1 MTTFLASG
9 ARGLISAQRWI
20 MFICCACVI
29 IGLFAQVI
37 LRYVFETTM
46 LGLSEL
52 ILIPTLWMYF
62 IGASYASAQRTHI
75 SAEILQSYIRNSRV
89 KGVIRAIVA
98 AISLA
103 IGLVLS
109 WWALLYVEHALA
121 RPKSTSVFE
130 IPLITVQA
138 AVLVGFV
145 LMTFYTAVNLYSE
158 ITDLR
163 AGSAD
168 QSEEVDAADSAD
180 GISAVK
186 TKEN

>member
-9 ARGLISAQRWI
+9 AKGLISAQRWI

-75 SAEILQSYIRNSRV
+75 SADVLQSYIRNRRV
-89 KGVIRAIVA
+89 KGAIRAIVA
-98 AISLA
+98 VISVA
-103 IGLVLS
+103 IGLILS
-109 WWALLYVEHALA
+109 WWAFLYVEHGLS
-121 RPKSTSVFE
+121 RPKSTSVYE
-130 IPLITVQA
+130 IPLITVQV

-145 LMTFYTAVNLYSE
+145 LMTFYTAVNLFSE
-158 ITDLR
+158 ITTLR
-163 AGSAD
+163 TGSAER
-168 QSEEVDAADSAD
+168 SESVDVEASAE
-180 GISAVK
+180 GINAYEE
-186 TKEN
+186 KEN

>member
-1 MTTFLASG
+1 MTTFLTSG
-9 ARGLISAQRWI
+9 AKGLIAAQRWI
-20 MFICCACVI
+20 MFLCCACVI

-37 LRYVFETTM
+37 LRYVFETTV

-75 SAEILQSYIRNSRV
+75 SADVLQAYIRNERV
-89 KGVIRAIVA
+89 KGVIRTIVA
-98 AISLA
+98 VISLA
-103 IGLVLS
+103 IGLILC
-109 WWALLYVEHALA
+109 WWAFLYVEHGLA

-130 IPLITVQA
+130 IPLITVQV

-163 AGSAD
+163 AGPAE
-168 QSEEVDAADSAD
+168 QSDEDDAAVSAE
-180 GISAVK
+180 GIGVDEA
-186 TKEN
+186 KES